1 MVNDPFPLLDLAFIH
16 SLQLFP
22 SLQIIANG
30 IHDQTVPYPSAAIST
45 FDPFAEYEKT
55 GVDVHVDE
63 THIVLDWERDEG
75 YSAGERDS
83 EGGGE
88 IVGVNAVE
96 ARKRLTAAKEIA
108 AKAKDRANGSIM
120 VGGRKR
126 SWMPPPLQAI
136 PWPMNYVS
144 LNACIRLVQ
153 GRPDFRE

>member
-1 MVNDPFPLLDLAFIH
+1 M
-16 SLQLFP
+16 
-22 SLQIIANG
+22 
-30 IHDQTVPYPSAAIST
+30 
-45 FDPFAEYEKT
+45 
-55 GVDVHVDE
+55 DVHVDDN
-63 THIVLDWERDEG
+63 HIVLDWERDEG
-75 YSAGERDS
+75 YSDGERDS

-144 LNACIRLVQ
+144 LNACIRLVR